1 MVDKS
6 LPNTWSIP
14 QDMLIGDVRTMTK
27 NIRTLQTNEMVE
39 ILAIDAKSVFVQSIL
54 TGHSERVGHDCI
66 E

>member
-1 MVDKS
+1 MVDKT

-14 QDMLIGDVRTMTK
+14 RDMLIGDVRTMTK

>member
-14 QDMLIGDVRTMTK
+14 RDMLIGDVRTMTK

>member
-14 QDMLIGDVRTMTK
+14 RDLLIGDVKTMK
-27 NIRTLQTNEMVE
+27 KSIRTLQTNEMVE
-39 ILAIDAKSVFVQSIL
+39 ILQIDAKSVYVQSIL